1 MRLRRRAFEEL
12 RPRVKLHLT
21 PAQDESGERVNL
33 LLDGCR
39 TARVLLPV
47 DQLLQEQLS
56 ARNEATKRRADA
68 EGREPLAD
76 LVKQLESRMLR
87 PLSDE
92 LTHAFTDALNDR
104 SELADFLAILLR
116 EDLSRLL

>member
-1 MRLRRRAFEEL
+1 MS
-12 RPRVKLHLT
+12 HGT
-21 PAQDESGERVNL
+21 
-33 LLDGCR
+33 R
-39 TARVLLPV
+39 TAPSA